1 MWESLCNLQSEIETR
16 EQKIRESSNQ
26 EAPLSNEM
34 VQSII
39 NKWEEIQTTA
49 TTLRPALQVI
59 NYLPILFT
67 MYIMYM
73 YVTYMYMYVWDLHVH
88 VYMGST
94 CTCMYVTYVY
104 MYIWDLHVHV
114 CK

>member
-1 MWESLCNLQSEIETR
+1 MWESICNLQSEIETR
-16 EQKIRESSNQ
+16 ELKIRESSNQ
-26 EAPLSNEM
+26 EEPLSNEM

-59 NYLPILFT
+59 NYLLILFT

-73 YVTYMYMYVWDLHVH
+73 YVCDLHVH

-94 CTCMYVTYVY
+94 STCM
-104 MYIWDLHVHV
+104 
-114 CK
+114 

>member
-1 MWESLCNLQSEIETR
+1 MLCNLQSEIESR
-16 EQKIRESSNQ
+16 ELKIRESSSQ
-26 EAPLSNEM
+26 EEPLSNEM

-59 NYLPILFT
+59 NLFT
-67 MYIMYM
+67 NIIYN
-73 YVTYMYMYVWDLHVH
+73 VC
-88 VYMGST
+88 MGPT
-94 CTCMYVTYVY
+94 CTCIYGIYMY
-104 MYIWDLHVHV
+104 MYIWDLYVHV

>member
-26 EAPLSNEM
+26 EEPLSNEM
-34 VQSII
+34 VRRII

-59 NYLPILFT
+59 NYLLILFT

-88 VYMGST
+88 VCMGPT
-94 CTCMYVTYVY
+94 CTCMYVIY
-104 MYIWDLHVHV
+104 MYMYVCDLHVHV
-114 CK
+114 CM

>member
-26 EAPLSNEM
+26 GEPLSREM

-59 NYLPILFT
+59 NYVLILFT
-67 MYIMYM
+67 KYMYI
-73 YVTYMYMYVWDLHVH
+73 YVCDLRVH
-88 VYMGST
+88 VYMGP
-94 CTCMYVTYVY
+94 
-104 MYIWDLHVHV
+104 HVHV
-114 CK
+114 CM